1 MNYRSSLALATIVS
15 VGTVFSVLPAPN
27 DISASQSVVVD
38 ASELRREVRIEVIP
52 DVHTVKPEA
61 VNQPILVV
69 NKSTAVVSESDFVLN
84 DAAKQEP
91 LLVANNKPVK
101 PKVSAVNKSEITLTN
116 TDVFTVPFFSQFTDI
131 TPVEWKKVGC
141 GIASLA
147 MLVDFYKPGSASV
160 DELLQDGIASGAY
173 LSNAGWT
180 HAGLINIAKQFGLRG
195 ESRSLADLSM
205 TDAFDKLATVVS
217 DGPVMVS
224 VHYTFEPTN
233 PIPHLVVVNGVRDG
247 KVFYN
252 DPAEV
257 SGGGSLSIDKFKSA
271 WKKRYISIR
280 PA

>member
-38 ASELRREVRIEVIP
+38 ASELRREVRIEVMP

-91 LLVANNKPVK
+91 LLVANNKPAK
-101 PKVSAVNKSEITLTN
+101 PNVSAVNKSEITLTN
-116 TDVFTVPFFSQFTDI
+116 TGVFTVPFFSQFTDI